1 MRNIE
6 YRVYEDN
13 ISNINHLG
21 SFKAEKKLGVK
32 EKCFIRIETKD
43 PVIAVETRAA
53 VTVPLNKP
61 NMPTG
66 FVIGFV
72 NETNKTV

>member
-1 MRNIE
+1 MRNID
-6 YRVYEDN
+6 YRVYEGN

-21 SFKAEKKLGVK
+21 SFKAEKKLEVK
-32 EKCFIRIETKD
+32 EKCFIRIEAKV

-53 VTVPLNKP
+53 VIVPLNKP
-61 NMPTG
+61 QMSTG

-72 NETNKTV
+72 NGRNNTA

>member
-1 MRNIE
+1 MRNLD

-32 EKCFIRIETKD
+32 EKCFIGIETKD
-43 PVIAVETRAA
+43 TVFTVETRVA

-61 NMPTG
+61 EMSTG

-72 NETNKTV
+72 KGTNNTV